1 VRRAG
6 ELGSAT
12 KQGRASNMCNSRL
25 PRASERGTTRTLEN
39 PLADTLP
46 RVGVHVV
53 LVLEQRVERHGWS
66 E

>member
-1 VRRAG
+1 
-6 ELGSAT
+6 
-12 KQGRASNMCNSRL
+12 MCNSRL